1 MSLTETIQTTESPVA
16 QRRGGGRVGR
26 KALRGA
32 PVASFPTLVRNIP
45 VYEIVP
51 DEAVEL
57 IHEESLKIL
66 EEIGCE
72 FRDDEA
78 IAMWK
83 ETGAD
88 VKDTRVRIDRALLM
102 DLVSKIPSEFTL
114 NARNP
119 ERTVRIGGKNSIF
132 IPMYGAPYVRDLDG
146 NRR

>member
-1 MSLTETIQTTESPVA
+1 MSTADPDKTLEPPIH
-16 QRRGGGRVGR
+16 RRGGGRIGR

-32 PVASFPTLVRNIP
+32 AVPSYPTLVRKIP

-66 EEIGCE
+66 EEVGCE

-83 ETGAD
+83 AAGAD
-88 VKDTRVRIDRALLM
+88 VSGTRVRFDRHLLM
-102 DLVSKIPSEFTL
+102 DLISNVPSEFTL

-119 ERTVRIGGKNSIF
+119 QRSV
-132 IPMYGAPYVRDLDG
+132 
-146 NRR
+146 

>member
-1 MSLTETIQTTESPVA
+1 MRSVPM
-16 QRRGGGRVGR
+16 
-26 KALRGA
+26 
-32 PVASFPTLVRNIP
+32 ASFPTLVRNIP

-66 EEIGCE
+66 EEVGCE

-83 ETGAD
+83 AAGAD
-88 VKDTRVRIDRALLM
+88 VTDTRVRIDRALLM
-102 DLVSKIPSEFTL
+102 DLVSTVPPEFTL

-119 ERTVRIGGKNSIF
+119 DRTVRIGGKPVCTVSALGSGQV
-132 IPMYGAPYVRDLDG
+132 YCGVEKK
-146 NRR
+146 